1 MPRRFL
7 PWACTL
13 AVLGAAALTLP
24 SSVLADP
31 GPGEEPVP
39 AGPARRGP
47 ASAGWEDTK
56 PSDSP
61 PRGSRSPAA
70 APPSARPSAGPTPRT
85 TTDSGTA
92 DTWSPDT
99 GEGELGR
106 VTEGMD
112 GDPGGPD
119 GTPDG
124 TGGSDEPADSGPTGA
139 TATPTTDRH
148 SPAALLRQLQTLYRE
163 SEDADAASR
172 ATEVDL
178 RAARRHSDDL
188 TAQLA
193 RARARLAGG
202 RADAGRLARIQYQ
215 GAASPVASYL
225 RVLLAKN
232 PEQAMDTRHLLRE
245 AARNQRAAVLR
256 LTGDE
261 KTADVLAT
269 RARAAL
275 EAQQALTDRARSQ
288 RETAAGKLKEVE
300 RLLAGLTPEQLA
312 DLRRLGPVSEVPS
325 SVRRTGPAASGACD
339 RKAEGRPDTGC
350 IGASPTTPR
359 ARVPGVAGQAGLPT
373 QAPEAQATD
382 GVRRDLP
389 AEA

>member
-1 MPRRFL
+1 MSTRRVSRRFL

-31 GPGEEPVP
+31 GPAGEPAP

-56 PSDSP
+56 PSDSR
-61 PRGSRSPAA
+61 PRDTRSPAA
-70 APPSARPSAGPTPRT
+70 ASPSPGKPSAGPTPLT

-92 DTWSPDT
+92 DTWIPDT

-106 VTEGMD
+106 VTEGMN
-112 GDPGGPD
+112 GDPAGPD

-139 TATPTTDRH
+139 TAEPSTDRR

-163 SEDADAASR
+163 SEDATAAYR
-172 ATEVDL
+172 ATEQDL
-178 RAARRHSDDL
+178 RAARRHSEDL
-188 TAQLA
+188 SAQLA
-193 RARARLAGG
+193 RARTQLAGG
-202 RADAGRLARIQYQ
+202 RADAGRLARLQYQ

-232 PEQAMDTRHLLRE
+232 PQQAMDTRHLIRE
-245 AARNQRAAVLR
+245 AARSQRAAVLR

-275 EAQQALTDRARSQ
+275 EAQQALTDRACSQ

-300 RLLAGLTPEQLA
+300 RLLAGLSPEQLA
-312 DLRRLGPVSEVPS
+312 DLRRLEVQ
-325 SVRRTGPAASGACD
+325 AS
-339 RKAEGRPDTGC
+339 
-350 IGASPTTPR
+350 
-359 ARVPGVAGQAGLPT
+359 
-373 QAPEAQATD
+373 D